1 MLKAFLVHCNTETSK
16 RISDH
21 IRCFQD
27 RVGNF
32 ETGRP
37 RLGML
42 CKDIIM
48 ERSVEG
54 WRVLLWF
61 SFIGIALH
69 DQA

>member
-21 IRCFQD
+21 IRYFKTVSGISRRVVQD
-27 RVGNF
+27 LVCYVKTF
-32 ETGRP
+32 
-37 RLGML
+37 
-42 CKDIIM
+42 IM